1 MKIIVRF
8 FTVAIGA
15 ALLFAGTVLAD
26 ETHYRVDVEGMNCP
40 FCAYGIEKKL
50 KRLDGV
56 EQVEVDLTHGQF
68 WLKVDDAITVSEET
82 VSNIVRDAGF
92 TFKGLTQH
100 EEPHSLSDDSE

>member
-1 MKIIVRF
+1 MKTIVRF
-8 FTVAIGA
+8 FTVALGT
-15 ALLFAGTVLAD
+15 ALLFTGTVLAD

-68 WLKVDDAITVSEET
+68 WLKVDDGITVSEET
-82 VSNIVRDAGF
+82 VSTIVRDAGF

-100 EEPHSLSDDSE
+100 DELHSLSDDSE

>member
-1 MKIIVRF
+1 MKTIFGF
-8 FTVAIGA
+8 FA
-15 ALLFAGTVLAD
+15 AVISVTLLFTGAVLAD

-68 WLKVDDAITVSEET
+68 WLKVDDAITMSEET
-82 VSNIVRDAGF
+82 VSTIVRDAGF
-92 TFKGLTQH
+92 TFKGLTRH
-100 EEPHSLSDDSE
+100 DEPHSQSDDSE

>member
-1 MKIIVRF
+1 MKTTIQLYTAIIS
-8 FTVAIGA
+8 A
-15 ALLFAGTVLAD
+15 ALLFTGNVLAD

-40 FCAYGIEKKL
+40 FCAYGIEKQF
-50 KRLDGV
+50 KRLEGV
-56 EQVEVDLTHGQF
+56 EKVEVDLAHGQF

>member
-1 MKIIVRF
+1 MKIIVRL
-8 FTVAIGA
+8 FTVVMSA
-15 ALLFAGTVLAD
+15 ALLFTGTVLAD

-50 KRLDGV
+50 RRLDGV

-68 WLKVDDAITVSEET
+68 WLKVDDATAVSEET
-82 VSNIVRDAGF
+82 VSTIVSDAGF

-100 EEPHSLSDDSE
+100 EEPPGLSDDSE